1 MTWTKVFLIVTAGA
15 IAGMSMGGAFGFAAG
30 TMAPGF
36 FRNII
41 PWTDAEPRGVAT
53 LFGAT
58 AGVLL
63 GGALAVFAIA
73 VQALTRR
80 PAFALRATAGKQQAG
95 EVSD

>member
-1 MTWTKVFLIVTAGA
+1 MAWMKVFLTVTGGA
-15 IAGMSMGGAFGFAAG
+15 IAGMLMGAAFGFGAG
-30 TMAPGF
+30 VIAPGF

-63 GGALAVFAIA
+63 GGALAVFAII
-73 VQALTRR
+73 VQA
-80 PAFALRATAGKQQAG
+80 FTARGPKP
-95 EVSD
+95 